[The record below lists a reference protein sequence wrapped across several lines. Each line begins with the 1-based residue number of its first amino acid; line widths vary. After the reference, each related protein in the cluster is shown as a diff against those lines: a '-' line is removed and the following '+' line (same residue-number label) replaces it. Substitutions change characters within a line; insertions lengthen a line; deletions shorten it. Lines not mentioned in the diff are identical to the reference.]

1 MNNKLISV
9 IIPCYNVAKYLP
21 KCLDSII
28 NQTYKNLEII
38 CVNDGSPDNCL
49 EILENYKMKDDR
61 IVIIS
66 QKNQGLSSA
75 RNTGIKCAKG
85 EFIMFVDSDDWID
98 ERTCEIAINKAL
110 SNDYD
115 MVIWNYVREFPNN
128 SLPKRIFNNEEIVFN
143 KDDVIHRLYRRTVG
157 LYKEELSQPENADS
171 IVTVWGKLYKAKIIL
186 DNKLQFV
193 DLEEIGTS
201 EDALFNLEIYKYID
215 SAIYIPDCLYHYR
228 KDNDNSVTS
237 SYNDNLIRQWDNL
250 FSVIDNHIKAN
261 NLDEAFCLALDNRI
275 CLSIIG
281 LGLNVVDAGKNIKKI
296 KEIKKI
302 ISSSRYRKAYKNL
315 TLKYFPIHWK
325 VFFALAKCNCSIGV
339 YIMLLIIKM
348 LIGK

>member
-1 MNNKLISV
+1 MNNPKISLIL
-9 IIPCYNVAKYLP
+9 PCYNVAKYLP

-38 CVNDGSPDNCL
+38 CVNDGSKDNTL
-49 EILENYKMKDDR
+49 EILNEYKLKDNRMVVVDQEN
-61 IVIIS
+61 S
-66 QKNQGLSSA
+66 GASAA
-75 RNTGIKCAKG
+75 RNNAFNYVTGDY
-85 EFIMFVDSDDWID
+85 IMFVDSDDWID
-98 ERTCEIAINKAL
+98 EGTCEVSINKAL

-115 MVIWNYVREFPNN
+115 MVIWNYVREFPTN
-128 SLPKRIFNNEEIVFN
+128 SLPKRIFSNEEIVFN

-237 SYNDNLIRQWDNL
+237 SYNDKLFSQWDNL

-281 LGLNVVDAGKNIKKI
+281 LGLNVVDAGKNVKK
-296 KEIKKI
+296 
-302 ISSSRYRKAYKNL
+302 
-315 TLKYFPIHWK
+315 
-325 VFFALAKCNCSIGV
+325 
-339 YIMLLIIKM
+339 
-348 LIGK
+348 

>member
-1 MNNKLISV
+1 MNNPKISLIL
-9 IIPCYNVAKYLP
+9 PCYNVAKYLP

-49 EILENYKMKDDR
+49 EILENYKMKDNR

-75 RNTGIKCAKG
+75 RNIGIKCAKG
-85 EFIMFVDSDDWID
+85 EFIMFVDSDDWIEID
-98 ERTCEIAINKAL
+98 CCEKAINEAL
-110 SNDYD
+110 ENNADL
-115 MVIWNYVREFPNN
+115 VIWNYIRQYPNN
-128 SLPKRIFNNEEIVFN
+128 PMPRLILGKEKLVLQGSDCKTKIYRRIFGLYNNELFSPE
-143 KDDVIHRLYRRTVG
+143 TV
-157 LYKEELSQPENADS
+157 DS
-171 IVTVWGKLYKAKIIL
+171 LVTAWGKLYRTSYIKE
-186 DNKLQFV
+186 NNVQFV
-193 DLEEIGTS
+193 DTNLIGT
-201 EDALFNLEIYKYID
+201 EDVLFNIFALKNINK
-215 SAIYIPDCLYHYR
+215 AVYIPDCLYNYR
-228 KDNDNSVTS
+228 KYNENSLTS
-237 SYNDNLIRQWDNL
+237 NYKSKLFLQWQTLYDIIEKFLIAENFDKTY
-250 FSVIDNHIKAN
+250 FD
-261 NLDEAFCLALDNRI
+261 AFNNRI

-281 LGLNVVDAGKNIKKI
+281 LGLNVVGAGKNIKKI